1 MITILE
7 GVDGVGKSSH
17 AAWLAKEQNA
27 KVFHAGIPQHTH
39 WFEEYIKPLLE
50 LPEDQNVILDRW
62 HLGEAIWPFVFNR
75 KSLYSRPESF
85 KLCHNTLEELGA
97 KIIFIYRDAD
107 SITSTLMLRGEQDQI
122 DTVIKAQDMYFD
134 LVATL
139 DNIQVVNSNDLQ
151 REFPHVH

>member
-27 KVFHAGIPQHTH
+27 KILHAGIPRHDH
-39 WFEEYIKPLLE
+39 WFEEYIKPLMQ

-75 KSLYSRPESF
+75 KSLFPRPESF
-85 KLCHNTLEELGA
+85 KLCDNTLQELGA
-97 KIIFIYRDAD
+97 KVILIYRDAD

-122 DTVIKAQDMYFD
+122 ETVIKAQDMYFD
-134 LVATL
+134 LAATM
-139 DNIQVVNSNDLQ
+139 DHIQVVHSNDLQ
-151 REFPHVH
+151 RELPHVH

>member
-27 KVFHAGIPQHTH
+27 KILHAGIPQHSH
-39 WFEEYIKPLLE
+39 WFEEYIKPLMQ

-75 KSLYSRPESF
+75 KSLFPRPASF
-85 KLCHNTLEELGA
+85 KLCDNTLQELGA
-97 KIIFIYRDAD
+97 KVILIYRDAD

-122 DTVIKAQDMYFD
+122 ETVIKAQDMYFD
-134 LVATL
+134 LAATL
-139 DNIQVVNSNDLQ
+139 DHIQVVHSNDLQ
-151 REFPHVH
+151 RELPHVH